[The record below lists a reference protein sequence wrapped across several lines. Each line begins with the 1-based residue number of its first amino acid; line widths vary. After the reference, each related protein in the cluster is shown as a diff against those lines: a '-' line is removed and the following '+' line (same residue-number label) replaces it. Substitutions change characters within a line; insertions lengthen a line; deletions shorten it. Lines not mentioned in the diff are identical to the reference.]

1 VDAFIERLLVN
12 DVLNANPAIRAAR
25 DRVPKAGLKVH
36 LTTQVCQVT
45 GGPCRYVG
53 RSMKE
58 SHAHL
63 NITQKE
69 WTAMVAD
76 FRKTLDDFKVPAAEQ
91 EELVKI
97 VEGTRG
103 DIVVGAKAV
112 TQRWGLARFPV
123 AAVFAA
129 LALAAPAEGAP
140 PPLLGQPAPPFRLR
154 GVDGAPLSL
163 GDLRGRFVV
172 LHFGAS
178 W

>member
-1 VDAFIERLLVN
+1 MTHARRSTLALALVLTLGAAVPLRANQASAAAKPLYDRLGGLYAIASVVDAFIERLLVN

-25 DRVPKAGLKVH
+25 DRVPKAGLKFHV
-36 LTTQVCQVT
+36 TTLVCQVT

-58 SHAHL
+58 AHAHL

-97 VEGTRG
+97 VGATQP
-103 DIVVGAKAV
+103 DIVVGANPAS
-112 TQRWGLARFPV
+112 QR
-123 AAVFAA
+123 
-129 LALAAPAEGAP
+129 
-140 PPLLGQPAPPFRLR
+140 
-154 GVDGAPLSL
+154 
-163 GDLRGRFVV
+163 
-172 LHFGAS
+172 
-178 W
+178 

>member
-1 VDAFIERLLVN
+1 MNDVRRVTLALVLGLAAALPAAASQASTTARSLYDRLGGLYPIASVVDAFIERLLVN

-53 RSMKE
+53 RGMKE

-69 WTAMVAD
+69 WAAMVAD
-76 FRKTLDDFKVPAAEQ
+76 FRRTLDDFKVPSAEQ

-97 VEGTRG
+97 VESTSP
-103 DIVVGAKAV
+103 DIVVGAKPV
-112 TQRWGLARFPV
+112 SQR
-123 AAVFAA
+123 
-129 LALAAPAEGAP
+129 
-140 PPLLGQPAPPFRLR
+140 
-154 GVDGAPLSL
+154 
-163 GDLRGRFVV
+163 
-172 LHFGAS
+172 
-178 W
+178 

>member
-1 VDAFIERLLVN
+1 MNDVRRVTLALALALVFGPAAALPAAAAQATATKPLYDRLGGLYPIASVVDAFIERLYVN

-25 DRVPKAGLKVH
+25 ESVPKPGLKVH
-36 LTTQVCQVT
+36 LTTMVCQAT

-76 FRKTLDDFKVPAAEQ
+76 FRKTLDAFKVPAAEQ
-91 EELVKI
+91 EELVQI
-97 VEGTRG
+97 VESTRP

-112 TQRWGLARFPV
+112 SQR
-123 AAVFAA
+123 
-129 LALAAPAEGAP
+129 
-140 PPLLGQPAPPFRLR
+140 
-154 GVDGAPLSL
+154 
-163 GDLRGRFVV
+163 
-172 LHFGAS
+172 
-178 W
+178 

>member
-1 VDAFIERLLVN
+1 MTNVRRVTLALALVLVPAAVVPAAATQATPTAKPLYDRLGGLYPIASVVDAFIERLLVN

-25 DRVPKAGLKVH
+25 ERVPKAGLKVH

-53 RSMKE
+53 RTMKE

-76 FRKTLDDFKVPAAEQ
+76 FRKTLDDFKVPSAEQ

-97 VEGTRG
+97 VESTRP
-103 DIVVGAKAV
+103 DIVVGAKAMG
-112 TQRWGLARFPV
+112 QR
-123 AAVFAA
+123 
-129 LALAAPAEGAP
+129 
-140 PPLLGQPAPPFRLR
+140 
-154 GVDGAPLSL
+154 
-163 GDLRGRFVV
+163 
-172 LHFGAS
+172 
-178 W
+178 

>member
-1 VDAFIERLLVN
+1 MTHVRQMTAALVLALALAAAMPAAATQGTAAAKPLYDRLGGLYPIASVVDAFIERLLVN

-25 DRVPKAGLKVH
+25 QRVPKAGLKVH
-36 LTTQVCQVT
+36 LTTQVCQAT

-58 SHAHL
+58 AHAHL
-63 NITQKE
+63 NITEKE

-103 DIVVGAKAV
+103 DIVVGAKAMG
-112 TQRWGLARFPV
+112 QR
-123 AAVFAA
+123 
-129 LALAAPAEGAP
+129 
-140 PPLLGQPAPPFRLR
+140 
-154 GVDGAPLSL
+154 
-163 GDLRGRFVV
+163 
-172 LHFGAS
+172 
-178 W
+178 